1 VREALLGLVRIG
13 YGVEYM
19 ECSTHGEATRGC
31 TCALH
36 PTACAYCSAPYSLLL
51 RCTHAL
57 RLLPR
62 AYRPRC
68 CPAAVQLR
76 YSCTRLASACTH
88 PYYACM
94 HALHYAG
101 LLGSLL
107 DGGSRESLLC
117 GGRLPNESSRVVG
130 IVEERS
136 VTLPLPWAEQLMT
149 ETQPSCRSLSDRS
162 CLSDCSTLCTGF
174 TPSIPPLITSRLML
188 P

>member
-1 VREALLGLVRIG
+1 
-13 YGVEYM
+13 
-19 ECSTHGEATRGC
+19 
-31 TCALH
+31 
-36 PTACAYCSAPYSLLL
+36 
-51 RCTHAL
+51 
-57 RLLPR
+57 
-62 AYRPRC
+62 
-68 CPAAVQLR
+68 
-76 YSCTRLASACTH
+76 
-88 PYYACM
+88 M

-117 GGRLPNESSRVVG
+117 GGRLPHESSRGVG

-149 ETQPSCRSLSDRS
+149 ETLPSCRSLSDRS

-174 TPSIPPLITSRLML
+174 SPSIPPLITSRLML